1 MKHKAIVNQLKNEPF
16 EKTKEIKS
24 IISTLIIHELSAESL
39 YGKFKVEKKKSMFSQ
54 FEDLTHV
61 FVAKNIII
69 DETIFQEKVIK
80 ENDLMNGYKQV
91 EA

>member
-1 MKHKAIVNQLKNEPF
+1 
-16 EKTKEIKS
+16 
-24 IISTLIIHELSAESL
+24 
-39 YGKFKVEKKKSMFSQ
+39 MFSQ